1 MADQLKVEEILKR
14 RKEATEKL
22 EQLQQASRNS
32 LNETAKQQE
41 VINSI
46 DAELDELRN
55 PNNPLLRVLSRASE
69 KAGNVIR
76 NVRLS
81 ILSDEELKKEYEIY
95 KRVNDSLGKESVTFD
110 AFKVTPEDFIEK
122 NSKPTALRKVE
133 DSLKET
139 TTNLNQTL
147 KEVVEVSEKKLD
159 QASVV
164 VESVVDKAKPKVSS
178 LTSFLGK
185 SFSGLG
191 QQVKDIVNTTITE
204 YKKAEAELEA
214 EKQKSEAKEPV
225 QSTPAQP
232 VKTEKSEV
240 SLPEV
245 DSQKSTPVKKV
256 AVKKTVDN
264 KTLIARKKLFQE
276 YKKKV
281 DKETV
286 SGTKPEYTFAGYKEY
301 TVEVAAPK
309 EHILAVATFKKA
321 VSTLDVAQTPAKETP
336 VKAVRKPRKS

>member
-22 EQLQQASRNS
+22 EELQQISRNS
-32 LNETAKQQE
+32 LDETAKQQE

-81 ILSDEELKKEYEIY
+81 ILSEEELKKEYEIY
-95 KRVNDSLGKESVTFD
+95 KRVNDSLGKESVAFD
-110 AFKVTPEDFIEK
+110 TFKVTPEDFIEK
-122 NSKPTALRKVE
+122 NSKPTTLRKVE

-147 KEVVEVSEKKLD
+147 KEVVEASEKKLD
-159 QASVV
+159 QASVA

-191 QQVKDIVNTTITE
+191 QQVKDIVATTITE

-214 EKQKSEAKEPV
+214 EKNSSEVKVKEPV
-225 QSTPAQP
+225 QSTSTQP

-240 SLPEV
+240 SSPVVE
-245 DSQKSTPVKKV
+245 SQTSTPAKKV

-264 KTLIARKKLFQE
+264 KTLVARKKLFQE
-276 YKKKV
+276 YKKKI

-309 EHILAVATFKKA
+309 EYVLAAATFKKA
-321 VSTLDVAQTPAKETP
+321 VSSLEVVEAP
-336 VKAVRKPRKS
+336 VKTVRKPRKP

>member
-22 EQLQQASRNS
+22 EELQQISRNS
-32 LNETAKQQE
+32 LDETAKQQE

-81 ILSDEELKKEYEIY
+81 ILSEEELKKEYEIY
-95 KRVNDSLGKESVTFD
+95 KRVNDSLGKESVAFD
-110 AFKVTPEDFIEK
+110 TFKVTPEDFIEK
-122 NSKPTALRKVE
+122 NSKPTTLRKVE

-147 KEVVEVSEKKLD
+147 KEVVEASEKKLD
-159 QASVV
+159 QASVA

-191 QQVKDIVNTTITE
+191 QQVKDIVATTITE

-214 EKQKSEAKEPV
+214 EKNNSEVKVKEPV
-225 QSTPAQP
+225 QPTSTQP

-240 SLPEV
+240 SSPVVE
-245 DSQKSTPVKKV
+245 SQTSTPAKKV

-264 KTLIARKKLFQE
+264 KTLVARKKLFQE
-276 YKKKV
+276 YKKKI

-286 SGTKPEYTFAGYKEY
+286 SGTKPEYTFARYKEY

-309 EHILAVATFKKA
+309 EHVLAAATFKKA
-321 VSTLDVAQTPAKETP
+321 VSALEVVEAP
-336 VKAVRKPRKS
+336 VKTVRKPRKP